1 MRWVILVSMLVAL
14 SGCGDGL
21 TEDQRAQ
28 KECEDGVSAYWI
40 SKDFVLDRLK
50 APKTAEFPG
59 SRDAGVKTNYLGECT
74 HEVWAYVDAQ
84 NAYGALVRTQYY
96 AKVKNQKGSEN
107 WSLIDI
113 QM

>member
-1 MRWVILVSMLVAL
+1 MRGVMLVSVLAL
-14 SGCGDGL
+14 LAGCGDGL
-21 TEDQRAQ
+21 SKEQRAQ
-28 KECEDGVSAYWI
+28 KDCEDGTSAYLI
-40 SKDFVLDRLK
+40 SKDFVIDRLK

-59 SRDAGVKTNYLGECT
+59 SRDPGVKTKYLGECT

-96 AKVKNQKGSEN
+96 AKVKNSKGSEN
-107 WSLIDI
+107 WNLVDI

>member
-1 MRWVILVSMLVAL
+1 MRAFVVVPILVAL

-40 SKDFVLDRLK
+40 SKEFVVDRLK
-50 APKTAEFPG
+50 APKTAEFPS
-59 SRDAGVKTNYLGECT
+59 SRDTGVKTNYLGECT

-84 NAYGALVRTQYY
+84 NSYGALVRTKFYT
-96 AKVKNQKGSEN
+96 KVKNKKGTEN
-107 WSLIDI
+107 WSLLDI